1 MADPSGT
8 SELPSLAFLFDRN
21 AWRLRGLQSWQD
33 ISLVGRANLD
43 RLLDLARERAAG
55 AMHQGSLDRE
65 ELTALRPG
73 LRYLEALAR
82 DTVERKPVLPR
93 VRVEH
98 FRPHD
103 ALEIYL
109 GDSPG
114 AVAKMPWLKARAVAV
129 DKAHNPAWVTSE
141 RNSGYFWQITA
152 RADCEIFP
160 DTDMV
165 RFSTSEP
172 RALLAEEICLL
183 RDEVAASTPFAAL
196 WCENAWRAWSP
207 MWCLERGTRIDPLG
221 VDFVRW
227 LRCDPQLARE
237 G

>member
-1 MADPSGT
+1 MH
-8 SELPSLAFLFDRN
+8 
-21 AWRLRGLQSWQD
+21 RGL
-33 ISLVGRANLD
+33 L
-43 RLLDLARERAAG
+43 E
-55 AMHQGSLDRE
+55 RE
-65 ELTALRPG
+65 ELTALGPG
-73 LRYLEALAR
+73 LRHLEALAR

-98 FRPHD
+98 FHPDD

-114 AVAKMPWLKARAVAV
+114 AGAGRSWVKARAVAV
-129 DKAHNPAWVTSE
+129 VKANNPAWVTSE
-141 RNSGYFWQITA
+141 PNSGYFWQITA

-160 DTDMV
+160 GTDVV

-172 RALLAEEICLL
+172 RALLAEEICRL

-196 WCENAWRAWSP
+196 WCENAWRDWSP
-207 MWCLERGTRIDPLG
+207 MWCLERGTSIDPSS

-227 LRCDPQLARE
+227 LRPGHQLPRE